1 MQNNRFEIDGENRV
15 EWERL
20 QRVDARVASAFYFQN
35 ILPLVVRYHRQVAPT
50 GSRCDLLISLMGL
63 SPETTVLVTAF
74 LRPQRLVIISSRN
87 ASQYC
92 EQALAFL
99 AEHELLPPSAV
110 AVRLVDAANHNELY
124 KTLRVELDAEKG
136 RRMVDL
142 TGGKKIMS
150 AVAGY
155 TAWGFGL
162 PVCYLESRA
171 YNEQMRRPEPGSEEI
186 IIFEPPS

>member
-1 MQNNRFEIDGENRV
+1 MQKNRFEIDGDNRV

-20 QRVDARVASAFYFQN
+20 QRIDARAASGFYFQN
-35 ILPLVVRYHRQVAPT
+35 ILPQVVRHHREAAPT
-50 GSRCDLLISLMGL
+50 GSRYDLLISLMGL

-74 LRPQRLVIISSRN
+74 LRPQRLVIFSSRN
-87 ASQYC
+87 TGQYC

-99 AEHELLPPSAV
+99 AEHELQPRSAV
-110 AVRLVDAANHNELY
+110 AVRLVDAANHNELC
-124 KTLRVELDAEKG
+124 KVLRGELAAEKG
-136 RRMVDL
+136 RRIVDL

-155 TAWGFGL
+155 TAWGLGL

-186 IIFEPPS
+186 IIYKPPS

>member
-1 MQNNRFEIDGENRV
+1 MQKNCFEINGDNRV

-20 QRVDARVASAFYFQN
+20 QRIDARAASGFYFQN
-35 ILPLVVRYHRQVAPT
+35 ILPQVVRYHREAAPT
-50 GSRCDLLISLMGL
+50 GSRYDLLISLMGL

-87 ASQYC
+87 TGQYC

-99 AEHELLPPSAV
+99 AEHELLPRSAV
-110 AVRLVDAANHNELY
+110 AVRLVDAANHNELC
-124 KTLRVELDAEKG
+124 KVLRGELAAEKG
-136 RRMVDL
+136 RRIVDL

-155 TAWGFGL
+155 TAWGLGL

-186 IIFEPPS
+186 IIYEPPS